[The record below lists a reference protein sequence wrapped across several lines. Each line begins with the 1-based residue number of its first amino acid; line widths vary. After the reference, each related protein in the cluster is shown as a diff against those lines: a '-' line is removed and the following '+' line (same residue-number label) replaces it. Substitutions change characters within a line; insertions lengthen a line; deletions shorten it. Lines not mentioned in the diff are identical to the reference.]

1 MPPGPERSKA
11 LTKADRLRHAPEI
24 YKQFFLANSDRP
36 NEHRRGLSHADCGE
50 HHTGQ
55 VNANEAKARDSGCCA
70 IFHLSILLLMDNVSI
85 SGRQNL
91 AIAPVPQ
98 SQLFVGN
105 HPWHF
110 RLAGYYALFW
120 S

>member
-1 MPPGPERSKA
+1 MVRPFQWVKTEGLSH
-11 LTKADRLRHAPEI
+11 RHAPEI

-70 IFHLSILLLMDNVSI
+70 IFHLSILLMEAHV
-85 SGRQNL
+85 
-91 AIAPVPQ
+91 APEHAASDRWLHVDLYQ
-98 SQLFVGN
+98 RVGIV
-105 HPWHF
+105 
-110 RLAGYYALFW
+110 
-120 S
+120 